1 MLDMQK
7 RNQLNIYC
15 MPAACEIGG
24 SKAYR
29 VGGTLWLLAY
39 VERRKKTLDEGQQ
52 LVWMKV
58 ELM

>member
-1 MLDMQK
+1 MQK